1 MKDAINMTIQDA
13 IQEIDGLVHAAMR
26 EYNIKD
32 EEDAYDEE
40 ALGVAVWAMNKQI
53 PMKPVKEP
61 RPNGRTNIC
70 CPNCNCEA
78 VRPVE
83 YCWRCGQ
90 KQDWEE
96 IE

>member
-26 EYNIKD
+26 EYNIND

-40 ALGVAVWAMNKQI
+40 VLGMAVWAMNKQI
-53 PMKPVKEP
+53 PIKPIEEDKEF
-61 RPNGRTNIC
+61 RCGR
-70 CPNCNCEA
+70 CNTSVA
-78 VRPVE
+78 KRDG

-90 KQDWEE
+90 KLDWEE